1 VKPSRPPAPEFR
13 ELLINNLRGIC
24 ELSDLQVELLESH
37 YDSLRHWN
45 ERMNLTAIRDVES
58 IVVRHYCESLFLG
71 PLLPEGDLAI
81 ADIGSGAGFPGVPLA
96 VLRPDCRVTRVES
109 NLRKA
114 VFLREATR
122 GWANVVVE
130 GCRAEVLESPHDLLV
145 SRAVAPKD
153 VLRLVPSLAPAL
165 ALLAGRED
173 ESKLLK
179 INRIK
184 WSEPVPLPWGER
196 RVALFGHCI

>member
-1 VKPSRPPAPEFR
+1 MKPSPPPAPEFR
-13 ELLINNLRGIC
+13 ELLINNLSGIC
-24 ELSDLQVELLESH
+24 ELSDLQLDLLESH
-37 YDSLRHWN
+37 YNLLRHWN

-71 PLLPEGDLAI
+71 TLLPEGDLRI
-81 ADIGSGAGFPGVPLA
+81 TDIGSGAGFPGVPLA
-96 VLRPDCRVTRVES
+96 VLRPNCRVTLVES

-122 GWANVVVE
+122 GWTNVAVE
-130 GCRAEVLESPHDLLV
+130 GCRAEVLKSRYDLLV
-145 SRAVAPKD
+145 SRAVAAKD

-165 ALLAGRED
+165 ALLAGHED

-179 INRIK
+179 INNIEWGK
-184 WSEPVPLPWGER
+184 PVPLPWGER
-196 RVALFGHCI
+196 RIALFGHCI